1 MKHEHRE
8 HLTKSIIERDIKTL
22 YSWYIKG
29 LIPGVLFSYLG
40 ILVLWFSCDLNQKS
54 SHNWIIDLILTLYII
69 ILLGATVYL
78 IYFIIQYFKKNTKYT
93 IVSDTFT
100 KFGIK
105 HELGYEIFGMH
116 CLCFSKH
123 GKYLLHPRRIYYS
136 WSNLHCMN
144 NDGIMNRSIPGDKF
158 YLVIKNKRILNV
170 YNQKIFIL
178 DDK

>member
-8 HLTKSIIERDIKTL
+8 HLTKSIIESDIKTL

-78 IYFIIQYFKKNTKYT
+78 IYFIIQYFKKTPNTQLFLT
-93 IVSDTFT
+93 
-100 KFGIK
+100 
-105 HELGYEIFGMH
+105 
-116 CLCFSKH
+116 
-123 GKYLLHPRRIYYS
+123 LLQNS
-136 WSNLHCMN
+136 
-144 NDGIMNRSIPGDKF
+144 
-158 YLVIKNKRILNV
+158 V
-170 YNQKIFIL
+170 
-178 DDK
+178 